1 MPGCAQVGL
10 PGGLRWEGEGRTG
23 LSLWPRPWD
32 SRPSPWTGS
41 PGDGRTRKGSS
52 QRCVCHTL
60 PDPLCSEVPGGWGA
74 VAAAPGRVDLG
85 RAHRREALGGDRE
98 RGAPSLLRRHRHRHR
113 PSGGPAPARPPEAL
127 GPLSLPLPRALE
139 ALMAAVGPRTP
150 HYPRQ
155 SFSDLPS
162 PRGLFPGLLLAV
174 PLE

>member
-1 MPGCAQVGL
+1 MGGGGEDRLVSLAAALGL
-10 PGGLRWEGEGRTG
+10 PSLPLDWEPRGRKDAEGLISALRV
-23 LSLWPRPWD
+23 S
-32 SRPSPWTGS
+32 
-41 PGDGRTRKGSS
+41 
-52 QRCVCHTL
+52 HTL

-85 RAHRREALGGDRE
+85 RAHRREALGGGRE

-127 GPLSLPLPRALE
+127 GSLSLPLPRALE

-162 PRGLFPGLLLAV
+162 PRGLFPGRLLAV